1 MIVGEYM
8 KRVPYGES
16 NYKKI
21 IDKNMYFIDKTNYIE
36 TLEFLPSY
44 QFFIRPRR
52 FGKSLFLSMLETYYD
67 ISEKDN
73 FEKYFK
79 DKYIGK
85 NKTPY
90 ANEYYILRLSFADVV
105 TDLGKNHLI
114 KGINTIIYNEID
126 YFITK
131 YKLLGMDLKKL
142 LNEDA
147 AGMLNSLRSILK
159 KSKQK
164 LFLFIDEYD
173 NFANGLM
180 MKDEEM
186 YKEIVQTDGFIK
198 SFYKGIKE
206 GTAEGTIERV
216 FITGVSPV
224 LLDDLTSGAN
234 IFENI
239 SNEYALNSMMGVTQ
253 AELEKI
259 VDEYKIGSFVD
270 KTEFLEN
277 MKELYNGYRFNEE
290 VEDTIYNTGMVMYII
305 NKMSFNKKYPKDMLD
320 DNIKTDYGKMRIL
333 AQNFESKSE
342 LREIIEENKL
352 VGPFNIKSRF
362 GIDKLF
368 RGTEK
373 HENFISLLYYLG
385 LMTIKGNMGRK
396 VLLGIPNYSVKTMFW
411 EYLYY
416 TYSVGNYKKMQE
428 ISIAMDKMRKDADV
442 KEIMQIYK
450 DVRAEISNRDL
461 TFYNEMTSK
470 AIFITILFV
479 DNYYILESEKE
490 NREGYADL
498 YLKEGITYKEEI
510 KFRYLIE
517 FKHIKQKE
525 FSDEKLEKK
534 KKEAKEQLEKYKND
548 YKIKEDGVRPLKK
561 LIIITIGKNDIV
573 YEELN

>member
-1 MIVGEYM
+1 M

-16 NYKKI
+16 NYKEI
-21 IDKNMYFIDKTNYIE
+21 IDNNMYFIDKTKYIE
-36 TLEFLPSY
+36 ILELMPRY

-67 ISEKDN
+67 FNEKDN

-85 NKTPY
+85 NKTSL
-90 ANEYYILRLSFADVV
+90 ANKYCILRLSFADVV
-105 TDLGKNHLI
+105 TDLGKDNLI

-131 YKLLGMDLKKL
+131 YKLIDYLDLKKL

-159 KSKQK
+159 KSDQK

-186 YKEIVQTDGFIK
+186 YREIVQTDGFIK

-206 GTAEGTIERV
+206 GTAEGTIARV
-216 FITGVSPV
+216 YITGVSPV

-253 AELEKI
+253 EELEKI
-259 VDEYKIGSFVD
+259 VDEYKICSFVD

-277 MKELYNGYRFNEE
+277 MKELYNGYKFNEE
-290 VEDTIYNTGMVMYII
+290 AEDTIYNTGMVMYII

-320 DNIKTDYGKMRIL
+320 DNIKTDYGKMRVL

-352 VGPFNIKSRF
+352 VGPINIKSRF

-368 RGTEK
+368 RGGEK
-373 HENFISLLYYLG
+373 YENFISLLYYLG
-385 LMTIKGNMGRK
+385 LMTIKRKIGKK
-396 VLLGIPNYSVKTMFW
+396 VLLGIPNYSVKIMFW
-411 EYLYY
+411 EYLYHS
-416 TYSVGNYKKMQE
+416 YSVGNYKKMQE
-428 ISIAMDKMRKDADV
+428 ISIAMDKMRKNADV

-450 DVRAEISNRDL
+450 DVRYEISNRDL
-461 TFYNEMTSK
+461 AFYNEMTSK

-498 YLKEGITYKEEI
+498 YLKEGITYKEEV

-525 FSDEKLEKK
+525 YTKEKLDLK

-548 YKIKEDGVRPLKK
+548 YKIKEDGNRLLKK
-561 LIIITIGKNDIV
+561 LIIITIGKKDTI